1 MHIETVIESS
11 IIKIVGVFTYRNID
25 IKKFESDGYYPIPV
39 SEFEYDHNSPIQK
52 QENLISV
59 DETVKFYRDTYYK
72 EFAEMMFG
80 QTKKSVKSYT
90 RNKNLLLNITKRNGE
105 KIHFESNNQEL
116 FLFPNFTGIFSLSFD
131 LANVTLGFIS
141 DLTNQLKSFSTIVD
155 EKNELHSWITMNLL
169 SGISLRGEKIKSDE
183 YSGSKFKTYAIVNL
197 NEKELNQDKVD
208 NLLFEIG
215 TSSMIGSIEKNDYNA
230 PSSSYFEEIMQNK
243 INVFN
248 NYSGIA
254 LVDSFTV
261 VGHSLFSSDHKGKY
275 EFIKWNTWN
284 RVYFLIYIYNLF
296 IRYNIFRFNAE
307 FIEDPIKTRDEF
319 QQFIGHHNVKVI
331 SFNFLPNIIFDSI
344 KKSFDISDEIDFF
357 EHRLDNLA
365 NKIQE
370 EQEKKQAV
378 LLGII
383 SVLSSI
389 SAVEPVF
396 GMIKNTQIKSGL
408 SPVGFYFLLFVVV
421 LIIVFFIIQ
430 YMFARQLEKI
440 KKKIKKKLFSK

>member
-1 MHIETVIESS
+1 
-11 IIKIVGVFTYRNID
+11 
-25 IKKFESDGYYPIPV
+25 
-39 SEFEYDHNSPIQK
+39 
-52 QENLISV
+52 
-59 DETVKFYRDTYYK
+59 
-72 EFAEMMFG
+72 
-80 QTKKSVKSYT
+80 
-90 RNKNLLLNITKRNGE
+90 
-105 KIHFESNNQEL
+105 
-116 FLFPNFTGIFSLSFD
+116 
-131 LANVTLGFIS
+131 
-141 DLTNQLKSFSTIVD
+141 
-155 EKNELHSWITMNLL
+155 MNLL

-183 YSGSKFKTYAIVNL
+183 YSGSKFKTYAIVNFI
-197 NEKELNQDKVD
+197 EKELNQNKVD

-230 PSSSYFEEIMQNK
+230 PSSQYFEEIIQNK

-261 VGHSLFSSDHKGKY
+261 VGHSIFGADKPIIK
-275 EFIKWNTWN
+275 FNKWNTWN
-284 RVYFLIYIYNLF
+284 RVYFSIYIYNLF

-307 FIEDPIKTRDEF
+307 FIDDPIKTRDEF

-389 SAVEPVF
+389 SAVEPIF
-396 GMIKNTQIKSGL
+396 GIIKNTQIKSGL
-408 SPVGFYFLLFVVV
+408 SPVGFYSLLFVVV
-421 LIIVFFIIQ
+421 LIVVFFIIQ
-430 YMFARQLEKI
+430 YMFARQLKKI
-440 KKKIKKKLFSK
+440 KKKINKKLFSK

>member
-1 MHIETVIESS
+1 MHIDTIIESS
-11 IIKIVGVFTYRNID
+11 IIKIVGVFTYKNND

-39 SEFEYDHNSPIQK
+39 SEFEYDHNSPIQN

-59 DETVKFYRDTYYK
+59 DETIKFYRDTYYK

-80 QTKKSVKSYT
+80 KTSKSVKSYT
-90 RNKNLLLNITKRNGE
+90 RNKNLSINITKRNGE
-105 KIHFESNNQEL
+105 KIHFESCNQEL

-155 EKNELHSWITMNLL
+155 EKIELHNWITMNLL

-183 YSGSKFKTYAIVNL
+183 YSGSKFKTYAIVNF

-230 PSSSYFEEIMQNK
+230 PSSSYFEEIIQNK

-261 VGHSLFSSDHKGKY
+261 VGHSLFIADHKGKY

-284 RVYFLIYIYNLF
+284 KIYFSIYIYNLF

-307 FIEDPIKTRDEF
+307 FIDDPIKTRDEF

-396 GMIKNTQIKSGL
+396 ELIKNTQIKSGL
-408 SPVGFYFLLFVVV
+408 SPLGFYFLLFVVV
-421 LIIVFFIIQ
+421 FVIIFFIIQ
-430 YMFARQLEKI
+430 YMFTRQLEKM
-440 KKKIKKKLFSK
+440 KKNIKKKLFSK